1 MRLGGLCFSVGVTT
15 PIVGRGHLHKTT
27 CQEQISLA
35 YGRAVASAAG
45 CAFEGREI
53 DHYGVDATFHHA
65 TLDVGFDP
73 KQIEAQFKCTT
84 QDVLGKDDLTFSG
97 LKQQHY
103 QRLTS
108 TKVQVPRILVVM
120 VVPKDMDAWL
130 VQSQASLLVAG
141 CAYWV
146 SLRGGPDVT
155 TRTTTVKVPRANVFG
170 PQPLLNMMQRVAGG
184 GLP

>member
-1 MRLGGLCFSVGVTT
+1 MTT
-15 PIVGRGHLHKTT
+15 PIVGRGHLHQTT

-65 TLDVGFDP
+65 TLDEGFDP

-84 QDVLGKDDLTFSG
+84 QDVFGRDFLTFGG
-97 LKQQHY
+97 LKRQHY

-108 TKVQVPRILVVM
+108 EKVQVPRILVVM
-120 VVPKDMDAWL
+120 VVPKHMDAWL
-130 VQSQASLLVAG
+130 VQSEANLLVTG

-146 SLRGGPDVT
+146 SLRGGPDVISQ
-155 TRTTTVKVPRANVFG
+155 TTTVKVPRDNVFG
-170 PQPLLNMMQRVAGG
+170 PQPLLDMMQRVAEG